1 MIRILFIGLL
11 FVGLSSCQVKQNPSP
26 EKGVA
31 KQDTVPES
39 VQAQFPFPAIPSTLT
54 EPEAR
59 KSYLLTH
66 YWEQFDYADTTL
78 VNNRDV
84 TEQGFVNFREPGEL
98 VCGFRR
104 ERTCTQS
111 ID

>member
-11 FVGLSSCQVKQNPSP
+11 FVGLSSCQAKQNPSS

-54 EPEAR
+54 EPSPQSLPAHPLLGAFR
-59 KSYLLTH
+59 LCRHYL
-66 YWEQFDYADTTL
+66 
-78 VNNRDV
+78 
-84 TEQGFVNFREPGEL
+84 GE
-98 VCGFRR
+98 
-104 ERTCTQS
+104 
-111 ID
+111 